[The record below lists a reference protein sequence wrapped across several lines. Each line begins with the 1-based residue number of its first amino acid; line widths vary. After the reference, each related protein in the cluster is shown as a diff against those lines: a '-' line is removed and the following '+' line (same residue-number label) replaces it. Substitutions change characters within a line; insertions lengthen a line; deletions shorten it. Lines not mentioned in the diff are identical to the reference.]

1 MKLNIA
7 LIYGSVRTERQ
18 GIKAARFLYNM
29 LQERG
34 HGVTLLDPKELN
46 LPMLDYMY
54 KEYEPGKAPENI
66 QQAGNTLQDADAFVV
81 LTGEYNH
88 SLPPALKNL
97 LDHYQTEYFFKPSG
111 IASYSAGNFGGVR
124 AAIQLRII
132 LGELGT
138 PAVSSMLTF
147 PVVQELF
154 DEQGGVQDKKFI
166 PRTERFID
174 ELEFYAIAL
183 KEQRS
188 KGTPF

>member
-154 DEQGGVQDKKFI
+154 DEHGCVQDEKFI

>member
-7 LIYGSVRTERQ
+7 LVYGSVRTERQ

-29 LQERG
+29 LTKRG
-34 HGVTLLDPKELN
+34 HNVTLLDPMELK

-54 KEYEPGKAPENI
+54 KEYESGKAPENMEKT
-66 QQAGNTLQDADAFVV
+66 GNALQDADAFVV
-81 LTGEYNH
+81 VTGEYNH
-88 SLPPALKNL
+88 SIPPALKNL
-97 LDHYQTEYFFKPSG
+97 LDHYQKEYLFKPSA
-111 IASYSAGNFGGVR
+111 IASYSAGSFGGVR

-138 PAVSSMLTF
+138 PAISSMLTF

-154 DEQGGVQDKKFI
+154 DEKGYVQNKKII

-183 KEQRS
+183 KKQKNE
-188 KGTPF
+188 GTPF

>member
-34 HGVTLLDPKELN
+34 HGVTLLDPAELN

-54 KEYEPGKAPENI
+54 KEYAPGKAPENI

-111 IASYSAGNFGGVR
+111 IASYSAGGFGGVR

-154 DEQGGVQDKKFI
+154 DEHGGVQDEKFI

>member
-34 HGVTLLDPKELN
+34 HVVTLLDPKELN

-111 IASYSAGNFGGVR
+111 IASYSAGGFGGVR
-124 AAIQLRII
+124 AAVQLRII

-166 PRTERFID
+166 PRTEQFID

-183 KEQRS
+183 KAQRS